1 MDRSGRTY
9 EEYRQLYWDEKA
21 RRKELQA
28 QLADAE
34 KTRIAIAHIRDKKS
48 TEARHRYE
56 AAEAQLDNRQKEHDL
71 ARNNWMKMYEDV
83 KAQLDDRDM
92 LYEAGITAAR
102 KEIEGLQAQLANYQK
117 NWHCKCGGWSEPEMK
132 HCQFCGG
139 LRKDTWYAKR
149 IEELQSQVDA
159 LNSPVLKSEWQEQQD
174 RIEEL
179 EAQLDTALDHLDKE
193 QEMYSELLVQLAE
206 SELRFEDA
214 DKQARKHFDLY
225 NKAEAQVADME
236 SEMDKAETAYNTA
249 VSHNVILEAQL
260 DAVTKLIEEYMKYN
274 KHGRGC
280 DCELHRI
287 KALIGEIT

>member
-149 IEELQSQVDA
+149 IEDLQ
-159 LNSPVLKSEWQEQQD
+159 
-174 RIEEL
+174 
-179 EAQLDTALDHLDKE
+179 AQLAND
-193 QEMYSELLVQLAE
+193 
-206 SELRFEDA
+206 
-214 DKQARKHFDLY
+214 
-225 NKAEAQVADME
+225 
-236 SEMDKAETAYNTA
+236 
-249 VSHNVILEAQL
+249 
-260 DAVTKLIEEYMKYN
+260 TKLIAMLTQVVEDFLPNIGK
-274 KHGRGC
+274 C
-280 DCELHRI
+280 
-287 KALIGEIT
+287 ALQDYGKLNTALCLSGERLQAITGDKK

>member
-21 RRKELQA
+21 RRKELQT

-102 KEIEGLQAQLANYQK
+102 KEIEGLQAQLDESTATHLK
-117 NWHCKCGGWSEPEMK
+117 N
-132 HCQFCGG
+132 
-139 LRKDTWYAKR
+139 
-149 IEELQSQVDA
+149 
-159 LNSPVLKSEWQEQQD
+159 
-174 RIEEL
+174 
-179 EAQLDTALDHLDKE
+179 AQCLDHKWKHQEKGHQCGWKVLCESMIQRSKSITGDK
-193 QEMYSELLVQLAE
+193 
-206 SELRFEDA
+206 
-214 DKQARKHFDLY
+214 K
-225 NKAEAQVADME
+225 
-236 SEMDKAETAYNTA
+236 
-249 VSHNVILEAQL
+249 
-260 DAVTKLIEEYMKYN
+260 
-274 KHGRGC
+274 
-280 DCELHRI
+280 
-287 KALIGEIT
+287 